1 MEIPWPNDSELND
14 NEFYNRIDDI
24 ELITNLITSNPNST
38 PTLLL
43 TGIRGVGK
51 TTLMKNIKNK
61 LSKDYLVIYIDISKS
76 DAYQEKELNRF
87 TFMELFYDS
96 IIDSCKNKGLKTIDK
111 TIRKIFKTNNI
122 KMEGIINYEHIP
134 IPILKTEK
142 NYAKLSKFV
151 MNLPTQLYEEYK
163 NEIKGVIIFFDEFQ
177 ILKDLENIDSFLW
190 YIRSNIQEQKHA
202 TYILSGSMSI
212 KDEFIEQIAGN
223 NGAFGGRILTLEIKA
238 FSYET
243 TKRYMKEKAPELNFT
258 ESGIKQFYTCTKG
271 IPSYINTFANIL
283 PQNKKLDDDVIKKE
297 FKQKI
302 SILAIHYINIWSRL
316 TLQEQKIITLLLKK
330 PLIRKDIAQKLNVT
344 SGSISKQLL
353 KLKDL
358 MLIEQENKKYKIYD
372 EILKL
377 WLKKYYEEN
386 NVYPYRQI

>member
-14 NEFYNRIDDI
+14 NKFYNRIEDI

-96 IIDSCKNKGLKTIDK
+96 VIDSCKNKGLKTIDK
-111 TIRKIFKTNNI
+111 TIRKIFKINNI
-122 KMEGIINYEHIP
+122 KMEGIIN
-134 IPILKTEK
+134 
-142 NYAKLSKFV
+142 
-151 MNLPTQLYEEYK
+151 YK

-223 NGAFGGRILTLEIKA
+223 TGAFGGRILTLEIKA

-283 PQNKKLDDDVIKKE
+283 PQNKK
-297 FKQKI
+297 
-302 SILAIHYINIWSRL
+302 WMM
-316 TLQEQKIITLLLKK
+316 
-330 PLIRKDIAQKLNVT
+330 
-344 SGSISKQLL
+344 
-353 KLKDL
+353 
-358 MLIEQENKKYKIYD
+358 ML
-372 EILKL
+372 
-377 WLKKYYEEN
+377 
-386 NVYPYRQI
+386 